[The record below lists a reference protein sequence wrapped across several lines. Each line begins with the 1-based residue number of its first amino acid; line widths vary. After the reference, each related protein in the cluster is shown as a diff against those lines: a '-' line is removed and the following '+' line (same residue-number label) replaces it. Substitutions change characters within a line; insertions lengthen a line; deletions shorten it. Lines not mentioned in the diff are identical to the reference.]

1 MTSSRPRIE
10 KHFTATVII
19 LSLSVPAKTLLIHH
33 RKYDK
38 WMPPGGHLES
48 SENPIEAAI
57 RETQEETG
65 LDISWVFGVP
75 LAIDGTA
82 RHIRRPDYFLEE
94 DVPRHGSKP
103 AHVHLDQ
110 IYVVRMTEQ
119 EPKHNSAES
128 HDIGW
133 FTLEETEKLD
143 TFDNV
148 HVLLRQ
154 ELAV

>member
-1 MTSSRPRIE
+1 MTRRNLPI

-19 LSLSVPAKTLLIHH
+19 LSTTIPLKTLLIHH

-38 WMPPGGHLES
+38 WMPPGGHLEGH
-48 SENPIEAAI
+48 ENPVEAAI
-57 RETQEETG
+57 RETREETG
-65 LDISWVFGVP
+65 LDISWVFGEP
-75 LAIDGTA
+75 IALDATA

-94 DVPRHGSKP
+94 DVPQHGSQP
-103 AHVHLDQ
+103 SHVHLDQ
-110 IYVVRMTEQ
+110 IYVVRLPEQ
-119 EPKHNSAES
+119 PPRLNKAES

-133 FTLEETEKLD
+133 FTLEDSERLN

-154 ELAV
+154 ELAA